1 MTERWRKRLEHLDG
15 ASPSDDVFRRARQ
28 GPKIPDDPVPQPS
41 TSTRVVT
48 AIAAF
53 AIFALAISVFAIP
66 ALRLRDEAAGSPDV
80 ILPLWPVRTLDGAEQ
95 AQAYADGGELPTDV
109 DLSMFKWSPNLLR
122 ADAVAHTFAWHVL
135 GWRDPTVVPLDSGT
149 YVHPSGSST
158 PSIGPYP
165 PTGPSSGPPTCSPIA
180 YPVAYPGPTGPSA
193 SMSTECPDGTT
204 GPPSP
209 FRRFTIYD
217 GNSHSYFEPSVTVT
231 MYQPLE
237 TGEGHVWTVLDVR
250 DERIDLGVVPNERL
264 RTGERAAIRHSWDPD
279 IVQAAI
285 HVGASE
291 GCDLEANVD
300 ALEMHTLRLTVPT
313 PPPGSTCERYEPA
326 YVYAYVIGDNRG
338 EPYPDPIADG
348 SPRRLLAM
356 AAVPVVVRLPPPAE
370 TWSTQGGI
378 VEPNGSSEPQW
389 TTYTD
394 DAGWTVEMPVDW
406 YSHVFVGPPMED
418 GTTTAGTT
426 ISSYD
431 PVHASPA
438 SAVSLT
444 VAHREGGPIRAPR
457 DSDAFPLW
465 WESLARDPNRAGS
478 GWAMDFAADGR
489 EYRISV
495 DVVGDGLTPESE
507 ASLRRIV
514 QSLQFA
520 PWGERQTR
528 NGWTSVEPGDGA
540 PIQLHVNEYG
550 QAYAVLRQG
559 SPSVLGPIPECES
572 GGWGSL
578 ELDAGTILLSC
589 RGGTF
594 ARWDLDGEILED
606 LPGLDGGVRLR
617 RVDTIRSWDGWIL
630 MRTPQP

>member
-28 GPKIPDDPVPQPS
+28 GPQIPDDPAPQPS

-165 PTGPSSGPPTCSPIA
+165 PTGPSAGPPTCTPVA
-180 YPVAYPGPTGPSA
+180 YPEPVAYPGPTGPSA
-193 SMSTECPDGTT
+193 SMSIECPDGTT

-209 FRRFTIYD
+209 FRRFMIYD
-217 GNSHSYFEPSVTVT
+217 GRLSFGFSPSVTVT
-231 MYQPLE
+231 MYQPLA

-250 DERIDLGVVPNERL
+250 DERINLGVVPNERL
-264 RTGERAAIRHSWDPD
+264 RTGERVAIRHSWDPD
-279 IVQAAI
+279 IVRAAI

-291 GCDLEANVD
+291 GCDLDANVD

-348 SPRRLLAM
+348 SPRRSLAM

-378 VEPNGSSEPQW
+378 VEPNGPSEPQW

-394 DAGWTVEMPVDW
+394 DAGWTIDVPSDWTVEALAEPAVGGSSQTGATFSSETPAHS
-406 YSHVFVGPPMED
+406 YVGPPSGISVTITHLIDED
-418 GTTTAGTT
+418 DPPWED
-426 ISSYD
+426 SSDFPLRWADLAEIDRGVLQARFRADGAEY
-431 PVHASPA
+431 VVEVRLGS
-438 SAVSLT
+438 SAVAPELQ
-444 VAHREGGPIRAPR
+444 RA
-457 DSDAFPLW
+457 L
-465 WESLARDPNRAGS
+465 E
-478 GWAMDFAADGR
+478 
-489 EYRISV
+489 RI
-495 DVVGDGLTPESE
+495 VG
-507 ASLRRIV
+507 SLRF
-514 QSLQFA
+514 Q
-520 PWGERQTR
+520 PWDIGTSR
-528 NGWTSVEPGDGA
+528 NGWTAIFRLGGTADGEPRSDIPWDGGGAFWSPGLGYVLSGDPVPGCGGSWDYGDKEGPTLTCEDGRKGRWSWNGA
-540 PIQLHVNEYG
+540 PYPENPESLQD
-550 QAYAVLRQG
+550 
-559 SPSVLGPIPECES
+559 PIES
-572 GGWGSL
+572 YPAL
-578 ELDAGTILLSC
+578 A
-589 RGGTF
+589 
-594 ARWDLDGEILED
+594 
-606 LPGLDGGVRLR
+606 
-617 RVDTIRSWDGWIL
+617 SWDGFL
-630 MRTPQP
+630 LARV